1 MIENAPGDIAEI
13 RSNSDGDT
21 WSFKRTIGPRFK
33 SSVRLS
39 PCGVDID
46 VGFFPTV
53 LGVGLNLTPM
63 DVGLSPMFF
72 PIVSG
77 VGLNPTPAYGR
88 WVKSHVLPHCNF
100 ECWVKSHPL
109 PPSHSK

>member
-1 MIENAPGDIAEI
+1 M
-13 RSNSDGDT
+13 
-21 WSFKRTIGPRFK
+21 
-33 SSVRLS
+33 S
-39 PCGVDID
+39 PCGVDTDD

-88 WVKSHVLPHCNF
+88 WVKSHVPLF
-100 ECWVKSHPL
+100 WVL
-109 PPSHSK
+109 G